1 MSSGSGGKFQDHYAL
16 FGIEPN
22 ADSDTIQAVYQRLA
36 QKYHPS
42 NKESG
47 DKDKFDAV
55 NQAYEVLADPGL
67 RASFD
72 QVKGIDRDSGNPKFT
87 GAEFFHALEDGA
99 ALRSAILCILY
110 DRRRLKALKPSLPL
124 RHMEGMLRVT
134 LDEMNFALWYL
145 KQRGLVVNDDKSSM
159 AITVEGMDY
168 LEKNMPPQE
177 AVVRF
182 IKPEALTQGQPAA
195 APLSQEAPAALLAK
209 QEGPGAGEPVL
220 NALNRA
226 LLRHQPSEEAQP
238 RFALRPK

>member
-1 MSSGSGGKFQDHYAL
+1 MSSGGGGKFQDHYAL

-22 ADSDTIQAVYQRLA
+22 ADSDTIQAVYSRLA

-42 NKESG
+42 NPETG
-47 DKDKFDAV
+47 DKTKFDAV
-55 NQAYEVLADPGL
+55 NQAYEVLSDAAL
-67 RASFD
+67 RAAFD
-72 QVKGIDRDSGNPKFT
+72 QVKGIDHDAGSPKFT
-87 GAEFFHALEDGA
+87 GAEFFLALEDGA

-124 RHMEGMLRVT
+124 RQMEGMLQVT

-168 LEKNMPPQE
+168 LEKNMPPVE
-177 AVVRF
+177 AVVKF
-182 IKPEALTQGQPAA
+182 IKREALVDPGVRPAA
-195 APLSQEAPAALLAK
+195 PVSEARS
-209 QEGPGAGEPVL
+209 GEPVL

-226 LLRHQPSEEAQP
+226 LLRHSPSGETQP
-238 RFALRPK
+238 RAEETQPRVALRPK

>member
-1 MSSGSGGKFQDHYAL
+1 MRAIEIMVEATAVELSS
-16 FGIEPN
+16 
-22 ADSDTIQAVYQRLA
+22 
-36 QKYHPS
+36 
-42 NKESG
+42 
-47 DKDKFDAV
+47 
-55 NQAYEVLADPGL
+55 
-67 RASFD
+67 
-72 QVKGIDRDSGNPKFT
+72 
-87 GAEFFHALEDGA
+87 
-99 ALRSAILCILY
+99 
-110 DRRRLKALKPSLPL
+110 
-124 RHMEGMLRVT
+124 
-134 LDEMNFALWYL
+134 ALWYL

-195 APLSQEAPAALLAK
+195 APLKHEAPAALLAK